1 MKKKQNKTTL
11 IVRDAMKATSKDV
24 RAPKAVRLGLAKPI
38 IKPSDIIDCIFL
50 NDSIKIKG
58 KKIVSIS
65 TFRNQIRRVP
75 IIDELSYRPDKVQ
88 YVIGP
93 MYIEDVIVE
102 VDLKPKKIKLLLDLF
117 QEQKRISFNVF
128 YTNDTK
134 VLSSG
139 FIKEINYSEDK
150 LSITYCPERFSVL

>member
-1 MKKKQNKTTL
+1 
-11 IVRDAMKATSKDV
+11 
-24 RAPKAVRLGLAKPI
+24 
-38 IKPSDIIDCIFL
+38 
-50 NDSIKIKG
+50 
-58 KKIVSIS
+58 
-65 TFRNQIRRVP
+65 
-75 IIDELSYRPDKVQ
+75 
-88 YVIGP
+88 